1 MIVVTE
7 VYEYVDDN
15 MKRDENILT
24 VDFFFPS
31 NVSKEEAIEQLDKL
45 VSLADDKKGYYW
57 YAHAP
62 SIFTKSPY
70 LITDE

>member
-1 MIVVTE
+1 MTE

-24 VDFFFPS
+24 VDFFFSS
-31 NVSKEEAIEQLDKL
+31 NVSKEQAIDYIDEL
-45 VSLADDKKGYYW
+45 VTLADNDGYENFV
-57 YAHAP
+57 AHAP